1 MAHPTKDKEKPL
13 IRVRR
18 IRGLVDPIERALES
32 EQACAGSLQ
41 LMAACR
47 RELNCLMAEE
57 TEGHVGFHVVSLGN
71 DKNSPQAQAAEES
84 IDIIRAY
91 LK

>member
-1 MAHPTKDKEKPL
+1 
-13 IRVRR
+13 
-18 IRGLVDPIERALES
+18 
-32 EQACAGSLQ
+32 
-41 LMAACR
+41 
-47 RELNCLMAEE
+47 MAEE
-57 TEGHVGFHVVSLGN
+57 TEGHVGFHVVFLGN